1 VAIVIYIILQ
11 TWIGINYGMILIETA
26 IGSIILVLIFSLI
39 NNAFPKGKQINRVEN
54 VRSLIVSS
62 LIAFG
67 IIILFRYIF
76 GVYRFIDYGHWLVPF
91 YFAIMASIFYPSY
104 RFFLVRFGITDLNR
118 NLTRIFNIVLGI
130 IWIIALVFLSI
141 ILLNIEMTSNP
152 LYDAFLLGFE
162 WAFFVIIFDLILTY
176 LINKFIPIDKRIQ
189 QEVLKK
195 GMILGSII
203 AFGIWSI
210 QLIVVEL
217 YLKRLTIVSVEQDI
231 RILILVVSGIYTI
244 SFLVLLKSKFLPEA
258 VEKSNRKIDIALKK
272 MDTNKDEK
280 FKEGGNNVILDVQ
293 DLTTYFYTEEG
304 IVKAVENISFKVFEG
319 EVLGLVGE
327 TGCGK
332 SVTALSILQLIP
344 PPGKI
349 ESGRILFNNE
359 NLIDKS
365 QSEMVKYRGKDI
377 TMIFQDPLNS
387 LNPVYK
393 VGDQISEVFLLHMED
408 QLLIEASKYTD
419 KSIYSVAREWT
430 NQLLNNLNIPSP
442 ELIFDMYPH
451 ELSGGMRQRVQ
462 IAIGLACG
470 PKLLIADEPTTALDV
485 TIQNQ
490 ILKLM
495 KELKEKYNT
504 SILFITHDLG
514 IISKMCDRVA
524 VMYSG
529 FIVEYGANKELFR
542 NPKHPYT
549 HSLIASVPIVGKKRE
564 ELEVIPGTVP
574 NLIYPPLGCRFHPRC
589 KYRFKPCDSETPK
602 NIEIKEN
609 YFVACHLF
617 DPRYK
622 NLAEDSIKKV
632 EDLETNE
639 EVGGEVG

>member
-1 VAIVIYIILQ
+1 
-11 TWIGINYGMILIETA
+11 
-26 IGSIILVLIFSLI
+26 
-39 NNAFPKGKQINRVEN
+39 
-54 VRSLIVSS
+54 
-62 LIAFG
+62 
-67 IIILFRYIF
+67 
-76 GVYRFIDYGHWLVPF
+76 
-91 YFAIMASIFYPSY
+91 
-104 RFFLVRFGITDLNR
+104 
-118 NLTRIFNIVLGI
+118 
-130 IWIIALVFLSI
+130 
-141 ILLNIEMTSNP
+141 
-152 LYDAFLLGFE
+152 
-162 WAFFVIIFDLILTY
+162 
-176 LINKFIPIDKRIQ
+176 
-189 QEVLKK
+189 
-195 GMILGSII
+195 
-203 AFGIWSI
+203 
-210 QLIVVEL
+210 
-217 YLKRLTIVSVEQDI
+217 
-231 RILILVVSGIYTI
+231 
-244 SFLVLLKSKFLPEA
+244 
-258 VEKSNRKIDIALKK
+258 
-272 MDTNKDEK
+272 
-280 FKEGGNNVILDVQ
+280 
-293 DLTTYFYTEEG
+293 
-304 IVKAVENISFKVFEG
+304 
-319 EVLGLVGE
+319 
-327 TGCGK
+327 
-332 SVTALSILQLIP
+332 
-344 PPGKI
+344 
-349 ESGRILFNNE
+349 
-359 NLIDKS
+359 
-365 QSEMVKYRGKDI
+365 
-377 TMIFQDPLNS
+377 MIFQDPLNS

-430 NQLLNNLNIPSP
+430 TQLLKDLNIPIP
-442 ELIFDMYPH
+442 ELIFDRYPH

-490 ILKLM
+490 ILTLM
-495 KELKEKYNT
+495 KDLKERYNT

-589 KYRFKPCDSETPK
+589 KYRFKPCDSEIPK